1 MTQHIDDALASLPPN
16 IARGKTKKNKRSKKK
31 NPKNKRVK
39 SRKQKRRP

>member
-31 NPKNKRVK
+31 KPKNKRSR
-39 SRKQKRRP
+39 SRKQKWLP